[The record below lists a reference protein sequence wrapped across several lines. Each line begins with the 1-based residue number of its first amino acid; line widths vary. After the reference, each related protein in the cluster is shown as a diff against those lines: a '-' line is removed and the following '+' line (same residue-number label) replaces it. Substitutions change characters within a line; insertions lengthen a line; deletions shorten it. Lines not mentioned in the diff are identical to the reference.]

1 MRRGARGLWDALA
14 SLPRRGLC
22 ALANLRRRL
31 RRRRIPQYVRLDIG
45 DRVAERA
52 APASFPWR
60 WLSLRP
66 APQSLEALRA
76 DLLAIARDP
85 LPEGIVLRIDKTDLT
100 LAQAQSAAALLDEF
114 RRASPAARRKKV
126 VCYLHQCNAPCYV
139 IGAAADRLAISPLT
153 PWDLNGALWQNHY
166 LQRFLARLGLEFDVV
181 RAGRWKT
188 AATPLTSAYM
198 TRDERAHLAS
208 VVASLFDQVAQAIA
222 RGRGLS
228 LEAVRA
234 ALDAGPLLPDEALQ
248 RGLVDDV
255 CPWSRLPQRLA
266 GDDLRAPPKTV
277 RPLGQVKGLLRRV
290 YRRRHPLA
298 IGVIEVKGVIAMG
311 SAQSTPWRA
320 RDEAGGHR
328 NLLAAIQTA
337 TRRQRRLAG
346 VILYVDSPGGSAL
359 ASHIVHDALRVLA
372 QQLPLVV
379 YMGGVAASGGYY
391 LAMAGVHVIAQAA
404 TLTGSIGVVAGKP
417 VASALLGA
425 LGIHSAQIAHGA
437 NAAMHSLAAR
447 WTAPQRALMQR
458 HIDHCYREF
467 KQVVQEGRNM
477 DAARLDELA
486 EGRLW
491 TGLQARTR
499 NLVDETGPWT
509 AAVERV
515 RQEAGI
521 PADRAVRVESLG
533 PNAKTSHLHS
543 ALASTRW
550 MRWLDR
556 TAQRAEARPM
566 EWTMAAD
573 LWMLA
578 EDLAPIPD
586 GDAAGV

>member
-60 WLSLRP
+60 WLSRRP

-114 RRASPAARRKKV
+114 RRASPAARRKRV

-198 TRDERAHLAS
+198 TRDERTHLAS

-228 LEAVRA
+228 LETVRA
-234 ALDAGPLLPDEALQ
+234 ALDEGPLLPDEALQ

-320 RDEAGGHR
+320 RDEACGHR

-337 TRRQRRLAG
+337 AHRQRRLAG

-391 LAMAGVHVIAQAA
+391 LAMAGVHVIAQSA

-437 NAAMHSLAAR
+437 NAALHSLAAR

-533 PNAKTSHLHS
+533 PNAKTAHLHS

>member
-1 MRRGARGLWDALA
+1 MTRGALWLWGALA

-22 ALANLRRRL
+22 ALANLRRRF

-52 APASFPWR
+52 APAPFPWR
-60 WLSLRP
+60 WLSHRP

-76 DLLAIARDP
+76 ELLAVARDP
-85 LPEGIVLRIDKTDLT
+85 IPEGIVLRIDNTDLT
-100 LAQAQSAAALLDEF
+100 LAQAQSVAALLDEF
-114 RRASPAARRKKV
+114 RRASQAARRKKV

-153 PWDLNGALWQNHY
+153 PWDLNGALWQNPY

-198 TRDERAHLAS
+198 TRDERAHLTS

-222 RGRGLS
+222 RGRRLS
-228 LEAVRA
+228 LKAVCA

-255 CPWSRLPQRLA
+255 CPWSLLPQRLA
-266 GDDLRAPPKTV
+266 GDLRAPPKTV
-277 RPLGQVKGLLRRV
+277 RALGQVKGLLRRV

-298 IGVIEVKGVIAMG
+298 VGVIEVKGVIAMG
-311 SAQSTPWRA
+311 SSQATPWRA
-320 RDEAGGHR
+320 RDEACGHR
-328 NLLAAIQTA
+328 NLLAAIRTA
-337 TRRQRRLAG
+337 ARRRRRLAG

-425 LGIHSAQIAHGA
+425 LGIHNAQIAHGA

-447 WTAPQRALMQR
+447 WSAPQRALMQR

-467 KQVVQEGRNM
+467 KQAVQEGRNM

-521 PADRAVRVESLG
+521 PVDRTLRVESLG
-533 PNAKTSHLHS
+533 PNARTSHLYS
-543 ALASTRW
+543 ALAATRW
-550 MRWLDR
+550 TRWLHR

-566 EWTMAAD
+566 EWAMDAD

-578 EDLAPIPD
+578 EDLVPIPN